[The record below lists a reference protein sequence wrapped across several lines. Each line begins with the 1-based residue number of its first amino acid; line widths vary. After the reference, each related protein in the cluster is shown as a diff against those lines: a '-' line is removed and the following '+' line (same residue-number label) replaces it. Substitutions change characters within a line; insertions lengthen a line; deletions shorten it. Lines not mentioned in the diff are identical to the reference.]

1 MRSAVAPGPSPAGSG
16 DRPGPGIQG
25 VGVYKSYGPLP
36 VLRSTDLEVGWG
48 ERTLLLGPNGSGK
61 STILKIL
68 ATLVR
73 PTAGRALVAGL
84 DVVAE
89 GAAVRPLIGVVCHQ
103 TFLYG
108 DLTVQENLEFY
119 GRMYRVPD
127 LSGRLRETIDRWGL
141 KAWARRRVREL
152 SRGMQQRVALAR
164 ALLHR
169 PSVLLLD
176 EPDTGLDEVAFA
188 VLKGALEE
196 AAAQGCAVL
205 FTSHNLLRGL
215 SLADRVSILVAGR
228 IAFEARR
235 DGLDPGE
242 LEGTYRRLAAAP

>member
-1 MRSAVAPGPSPAGSG
+1 VPFFQGPFHTYSLGLADWGIVLLAALSVVMVVEVA
-16 DRPGPGIQG
+16 
-25 VGVYKSYGPLP
+25 
-36 VLRSTDLEVGWG
+36 
-48 ERTLLLGPNGSGK
+48 
-61 STILKIL
+61 
-68 ATLVR
+68 
-73 PTAGRALVAGL
+73 
-84 DVVAE
+84 
-89 GAAVRPLIGVVCHQ
+89 
-103 TFLYG
+103 
-108 DLTVQENLEFY
+108 
-119 GRMYRVPD
+119 
-127 LSGRLRETIDRWGL
+127 

-176 EPDTGLDEVAFA
+176 EPDTGLDEAAFA
-188 VLKGALEE
+188 ILKGALEE
-196 AAAQGCAVL
+196 AAAQGCSVL